1 MKILRHSL
9 VARIVAFLLVISG
22 MAIVSI
28 GLTMLIA
35 QSSRGDA
42 AAINVA
48 GSLRLN
54 SAQIARVVQRSTADE
69 TSETE
74 REVNRLMTR
83 LTARLESSKLEQGH
97 HYMRSDRLSEQ
108 LGELKTQWYQKLT
121 PTLKQALHGDTLD
134 IEAASAALNGFIDDI
149 DRFVSA
155 LEKSTEAKIRLLSA
169 MQILF
174 LALIGILLLIALYDI
189 RHNLV
194 TPLRQLMVLSR
205 EAGRRNFHYRT
216 HFTGQDELGQLGRT
230 FDKMA
235 VELSESYSELEAR
248 ISHKQEE
255 LKRHNRALHI
265 IHNGSRALYGGG
277 NDLCGSAAPMLR
289 ELEALFDIGPMVLS
303 LNNEHDGSDME
314 ILATHS
320 PERPR
325 YCRDLDCFACLDDA
339 QDPRFAPKLSH
350 EQHTPSPSKSDAQ
363 TLVLPVAVG
372 DLTLG
377 YLTIHYATPPSTST
391 HQLLNMLA
399 NHLATAIYLQQRIEE
414 QQQLSLIKERT
425 IIARELHDSL
435 AQSLSYLKM
444 QVTRLE
450 RMQEKQF
457 PMEQQQG
464 VINDLR
470 EGLSS
475 AYRQLRE
482 LLSTFRLSLDKPGL
496 QPALQQ
502 TVEEFSQRLG
512 FPVALT
518 YQVPPHLFSANEE
531 VHLLQIVREALA
543 NTLKHAHAQWAQV
556 SFTFQQA
563 KLYLAVEDDGVG
575 LADDQSPPMHY
586 GLIIMRDRARNIN
599 ATLNFKNR
607 SEGGTGVYL
616 VFIPQTD
623 RLIEEGSI

>member
-42 AAINVA
+42 TAINVA

-54 SAQIARVVQRSTADE
+54 SAQIARVLQRSTAGE
-69 TSETE
+69 TVETV

-83 LTARLESSKLEQGH
+83 LTARLESSQLEQGH
-97 HYMRSDRLSEQ
+97 HYTRSGQLSEQ
-108 LGELKTQWYQKLT
+108 LSVLKTQWYQEIT

-134 IEAASAALNGFIDDI
+134 IEAASTALNGFIDDI
-149 DRFVSA
+149 DHFVSS
-155 LEKSTEAKIRLLSA
+155 LEKSTEAKIRLLGA

-174 LALIGILLLIALYDI
+174 LVLIGILLLIALYDI

-205 EAGRRNFHYRT
+205 EAGRRNFRYRS

-235 VELSESYSELEAR
+235 AELSKSYSELEAR
-248 ISHKQEE
+248 ISHKQKE
-255 LKRHNRALHI
+255 LTRHNRALHI

-289 ELEALFDIGPMVLS
+289 ELEALFNIGPMVLS

-320 PERPR
+320 PDRPR

-339 QDPRFAPKLSH
+339 QDPRVAPRLSH
-350 EQHTPSPSKSDAQ
+350 EQHTPPLSKSDAQ

-377 YLTIHYATPPSTST
+377 YLTIGYGTPPSTST
-391 HQLLNMLA
+391 HQLLNTLA

-444 QVTRLE
+444 QVARLE
-450 RMQEKQF
+450 RMQEKQL

-482 LLSTFRLSLDKPGL
+482 LLNTFRLSLDKPGL

-502 TVEEFSQRLG
+502 TVDEFSQRLG

-518 YQVPPHLFSANEE
+518 YQVPPHLLSANEE

-543 NTLKHAHAQWAQV
+543 NTLKHAHAHWAQV

>member
-1 MKILRHSL
+1 MNVLRHSL
-9 VARIVAFLLVISG
+9 VARSIAYLMVIST
-22 MAIVSI
+22 MAIASI

-35 QSSRGDA
+35 QRSQGDA

-54 SAQIARVVQRSTADE
+54 SAQIAEALQRSPTDE
-69 TSETE
+69 PNEVAQ
-74 REVNRLMTR
+74 EVNRLAER
-83 LTARLESSKLEQGH
+83 LTSRLESSVLEQGNNDT
-97 HYMRSDRLSEQ
+97 SNGQLSEQ
-108 LGELKTQWYQKLT
+108 LSALKTQWHQTLT
-121 PTLKQALHGDTLD
+121 PTLEDAVNGNERD
-134 IEAASAALNGFIDDI
+134 IERAKAALNGFIDDI
-149 DRFVSA
+149 DHFVSL
-155 LEKSTEAKIRLLSA
+155 LEANTEAKIRFLSA
-169 MQILF
+169 MQVLF
-174 LALIGILLLIALYDI
+174 LAVIGLLLLAALYDL
-189 RHNLV
+189 RHNLI

-205 EAGRRNFHYRT
+205 EAGQRNFHYRT
-216 HFTGQDELGQLGRT
+216 NFTSRDELGQLGRT
-230 FDKMA
+230 FDQMA
-235 VELSESYSELEAR
+235 SELNESYSELEAR
-248 ISHKQEE
+248 ISHKQKE
-255 LKRHNRALHI
+255 LARHNRALHI

-289 ELEALFDIGPMVLS
+289 ELEALFNIGPMVLS

-320 PERPR
+320 SERPL
-325 YCRDLDCFACLDDA
+325 YCRDLDCFACLE
-339 QDPRFAPKLSH
+339 DPQSPLEFSH
-350 EQHTPSPSKSDAQ
+350 EQHPPWSRKSDAQ

-377 YLTIHYATPPSTST
+377 YLTIGYATPPSTST
-391 HQLLNMLA
+391 RQLLNTLA
-399 NHLATAIYLQQRIEE
+399 DHLATAIYLQQRIEE

-444 QVTRLE
+444 QVARLE

-457 PMEQQQG
+457 PLEQQQG

-502 TVEEFSQRLG
+502 TVDEFSQRLG
-512 FPVALT
+512 FTVELT
-518 YQVPPHLFSANEE
+518 YQVPPHLLSANEE

-543 NTLKHAHAQWAQV
+543 NTLKHAHAHWAQV

-563 KLYLAVEDDGVG
+563 NLHLAVEDDGIG

-616 VFIPQTD
+616 VFNPQTD